1 MKAIFNNKIIA
12 QSDKTISF
20 EGSTYFPPE
29 SIFEEYFELVTNY
42 TTVCPIKGTAT
53 YYTIKVN
60 GEIRDQ
66 AAWSYQN
73 PTTEASIIKGYFA
86 FWKGISIKE

>member
-29 SIFEEYFELVTNY
+29 SVLTEYFQELINH
-42 TTVCPIKGTAT
+42 TTVVLQ
-53 YYTIKVN
+53 KVQLLITQLKLMRN
-60 GEIRDQ
+60 KR
-66 AAWSYQN
+66 
-73 PTTEASIIKGYFA
+73 
-86 FWKGISIKE
+86 

>member
-29 SIFEEYFELVTNY
+29 SVLTEYFQELSNHI
-42 TTVCPIKGTAT
+42 TVCPTKGTAT

-60 GEIRDQ
+60 GEIRDE

-73 PTTEASIIKGYFA
+73 PTSEARAIKGYFA
-86 FWKGISIKE
+86 FWKGVSIRE